1 MALSKISTFAAG
13 AVVALVL
20 GSGTAVAA
28 TVGKFILGKGNAET
42 STATLT
48 NTRGTALSLKSKAG
62 TPALQVGNSVKV
74 PSLNSDSLDG
84 LDSSSF
90 ARVTGQAG
98 SIDAQGVPVDFDNP
112 ADGDDAVMATAT
124 CPAGTQLTGG
134 GAYDGTDTGQI
145 WATAPDPDL
154 PESWTVVIGID
165 GPNEHHATESSATAV
180 CYNPLGAVPQAY
192 GFSARRVDPLSRLSP
207 QRVERLREQAAA
219 RSR

>member
-1 MALSKISTFAAG
+1 MALSKIGSFAAG

-28 TVGKFILGKGNAET
+28 TGGKFILGKGNAESST
-42 STATLT
+42 STLT
-48 NTRGTALSLKSKAG
+48 NTRGTALSLRSKAG
-62 TPALQVGNSVKV
+62 TPALQVGNSVRV
-74 PSLNSDSLDG
+74 PSLNSDKLDG

-90 ARVTGQAG
+90 ARATGQAG
-98 SIDAQGVPVDFDNP
+98 SIDAQGQLVDFDG
-112 ADGDDAVMATAT
+112 DGTDDAVMATAT
-124 CPAGTQLTGG
+124 CPSGTQLTGG

-145 WATAPDPDL
+145 WASAPDPDL

-219 RSR
+219 RTR